1 LVNTLTTSN
10 TEKLRTAVT
19 WPAVVWIAAVVLFR
33 IAALA
38 YSPAG
43 DQFLG
48 NIYPISTTLGLLL
61 AVWAGAG
68 VKVAKGS
75 HLEAVLA
82 GIVVG
87 LAFAVPGVIIFGLEF
102 IGPAINVTIFSL
114 AASWVGWGLKT

>member
-1 LVNTLTTSN
+1 MVNTLTSSN
-10 TEKLRTAVT
+10 AEKLRSAVT
-19 WPAVVWIAAVVLFR
+19 WPAVVWIATVVLFR

-38 YSPAG
+38 YPPAG

-61 AVWAGAG
+61 AVWAGIE
-68 VKVAKGS
+68 VKMAKGN
-75 HLEAVLA
+75 HMEAILA

-87 LAFAVPGVIIFGLEF
+87 LAFAVPGVIIFGLSF

-114 AASWVGWGLKT
+114 ATTWAGWGLKT